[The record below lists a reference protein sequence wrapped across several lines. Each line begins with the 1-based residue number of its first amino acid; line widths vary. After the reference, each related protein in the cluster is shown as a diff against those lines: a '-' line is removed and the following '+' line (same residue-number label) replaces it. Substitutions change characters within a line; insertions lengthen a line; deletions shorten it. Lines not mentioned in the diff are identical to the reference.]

1 MDENGGKIIWSMM
14 ERERL
19 HIIQCTNN

>member
-1 MDENGGKIIWSMM
+1 MDGNGGKIIWSMM
-14 ERERL
+14 EREKL